1 MQFVSPIFLWALG
14 ALLIPIIIHLFHF
27 RKFKK
32 VYFTN
37 VHLLKE
43 IKEETSTRSRL
54 RNILVL
60 LTRLAALA
68 LLVLAFAQPV
78 ISDQDIDTNKDHVV
92 TIVIDNSFSMNALK
106 AEVPLLR
113 RAKDQAKGIVESYGE
128 TDQFV
133 ILTPELRT
141 KHLRLID
148 KKTAIAFIDEIQATA
163 DIKTLEDISK
173 VAQRVMSDS
182 DNQKNIYI
190 LSDFQENI
198 SSFSTPVDSSTQVS
212 LLPLRAVQ
220 ENNIAIVDA
229 SFESPVPLLDVS
241 NKLIVTLE
249 NYGSNDQSVQLN
261 MLYEGQNRP
270 QGVIEIA
277 AETRTV
283 DTISLLIDRAGWHE
297 VTLEV
302 DDYPIGFDNNLD
314 LSFYLKPQIQILN
327 IYNGRSNGYIDKAFS
342 GTDYY
347 ALTQDQT
354 SLIRYD
360 RFAAQDLIILDDLPS
375 LSSGLRS
382 ELIKYVS
389 QGGKLLIFP
398 AESSQVEE
406 YNALLSALGAD
417 RINELIT
424 EDKSVSRIN
433 LDEFVFNDV
442 FLNKRKN
449 LRLPEVK
456 KHFTK
461 INSQQAIKESILT
474 FRDGADYLT
483 KYQKDLGQVYLSSA
497 PLNEQLNG
505 LVTNAEIFIPL
516 LYKVA
521 ISSTSGQNLYYTI
534 DEDEIIDI
542 RNLTN
547 LSQSN
552 YTVTGPSEFIPS
564 VIVNQGRSVIDVR
577 GQIKERGIYNL
588 TLEDQTIHKMAFNY
602 DRIESDVSYGDLDD
616 ISADIS
622 PTAEIINQTATADI
636 SQVIQNK
643 KSGIQLW
650 RWCLILALV
659 FLLIE
664 TILLRIWKAS

>member
-1 MQFVSPIFLWALG
+1 MQFVNPIFLWALG

-60 LTRLAALA
+60 LTRLAALG

-78 ISDQDIDTNKDHVV
+78 IRDQDIDTNKDQVV
-92 TIVIDNSFSMNALK
+92 TVVIDNSFSMNALK

-113 RAKDQAKGIVESYGE
+113 RAKDQAKGIIQSYSE
-128 TDQFV
+128 ADQFV

-148 KKTAIAFIDEIQATA
+148 KKTAIGFIDEIEATA

-182 DNQKNIYI
+182 EGQQNMYI
-190 LSDFQENI
+190 LSDFQENV
-198 SSFSTPVDSSTQVS
+198 SLFSTPVDSSTQVS

-220 ENNIAIVDA
+220 ENNIAIIDA
-229 SFESPVPLLDVS
+229 SFESPVPLLDVN
-241 NKLIVTLE
+241 NKLVVTLE

-277 AETRTV
+277 AESRAV

-297 VTLEV
+297 VELAV

-314 LSFYLKPQIQILN
+314 LSFYLKPQINILN
-327 IYNGRSNGYIDKAFS
+327 IYNAINNSYLDKAFS

-354 SLIRYD
+354 SQIRYD

-382 ELIKYVS
+382 ELVKYVS
-389 QGGKLLIFP
+389 QGGNLLVFP
-398 AESSQVEE
+398 AESAQVEE

-417 RINELIT
+417 RINELIS

-433 LDEFVFNDV
+433 LDEFVFSDV

-456 KHFTK
+456 KHFSK
-461 INSQQAIKESILT
+461 INSQQAVKESILT
-474 FRDGADYLT
+474 FRDGSDYLT

-497 PLNEQLNG
+497 PLDEQLNG

-521 ISSTSGQNLYYTI
+521 VSSTSGQNLYYTI
-534 DEDEIIDI
+534 DEEEILDI
-542 RNLTN
+542 KNLTN

-564 VIVNQGRSVIDVR
+564 VIINQGRSVIDVR
-577 GQIKERGIYNL
+577 DQIKERGIYNL

-602 DRIESDVSYGDLDD
+602 DRIESDVSYGDMKA
-616 ISADIS
+616 ISAKIS
-622 PTAEIINQTATADI
+622 PTAEIINQTASADI
-636 SQVIQNK
+636 SQVIDSK

-664 TILLRIWKAS
+664 TVLLRIWKAS

>member
-1 MQFVSPIFLWALG
+1 MQFVNPIFLWALG

-60 LTRLAALA
+60 LTRLAALG

-78 ISDQDIDTNKDHVV
+78 IRDQDIDTNKDQVV
-92 TIVIDNSFSMNALK
+92 TVVIDNSFSMNALK

-113 RAKDQAKGIVESYGE
+113 RAKDQAKGIIQSYSE
-128 TDQFV
+128 ADQFV

-148 KKTAIAFIDEIQATA
+148 KKTAIGFIDEIEATA

-182 DNQKNIYI
+182 EGQQNMYI
-190 LSDFQENI
+190 LSDFQENV
-198 SSFSTPVDSSTQVS
+198 SLFSTPVDSSTQVS

-220 ENNIAIVDA
+220 ENNIAIIDA
-229 SFESPVPLLDVS
+229 SFESPVPLLDVN
-241 NKLIVTLE
+241 NKLVVTLE

-277 AETRTV
+277 AESRAV

-297 VTLEV
+297 VELAV

-314 LSFYLKPQIQILN
+314 LSFYLKPQINILN
-327 IYNGRSNGYIDKAFS
+327 IYNAINNSYLDKAFS

-354 SLIRYD
+354 SQIRYD

-382 ELIKYVS
+382 ELVKYVS
-389 QGGKLLIFP
+389 QGGNLLVFP
-398 AESSQVEE
+398 AESAQVEE

-417 RINELIT
+417 RINELIS

-433 LDEFVFNDV
+433 LDEFVFSDV

-456 KHFTK
+456 KHFSK
-461 INSQQAIKESILT
+461 INSQQAVKESILT
-474 FRDGADYLT
+474 FRDGSDYLT

-497 PLNEQLNG
+497 PLDEQLNG

-521 ISSTSGQNLYYTI
+521 ISSTSDQNLYYTI
-534 DEDEIIDI
+534 DEEEILDI
-542 RNLTN
+542 KNLTN

-564 VIVNQGRSVIDVR
+564 VIINQGRSVIDVR
-577 GQIKERGIYNL
+577 DQIKERGIYNL

-602 DRIESDVSYGDLDD
+602 DRIESDVSYGDMKA
-616 ISADIS
+616 ISAKIS
-622 PTAEIINQTATADI
+622 PTAEIINQTASADI
-636 SQVIQNK
+636 SQVIDSK

-664 TILLRIWKAS
+664 TVLLRIWKAS

>member
-1 MQFVSPIFLWALG
+1 MQFVNPIFLWALG

-78 ISDQDIDTNKDHVV
+78 IRDQDIDTNKDQVV
-92 TIVIDNSFSMNALK
+92 TVVIDNSFSMNALK

-113 RAKDQAKGIVESYGE
+113 RAKDQAKGIIESYSE
-128 TDQFV
+128 TDQFL

-148 KKTAIAFIDEIQATA
+148 KKTAIGFIDEIQATA

-182 DNQKNIYI
+182 EGQQNIYI
-190 LSDFQENI
+190 LSDFQENVSLF
-198 SSFSTPVDSSTQVS
+198 SSPVDSSTQVS

-220 ENNIAIVDA
+220 ENNVAIVDA
-229 SFESPVPLLDVS
+229 SFESPVPLLDVT
-241 NKLIVTLE
+241 NKLVVTME
-249 NYGSNDQSVQLN
+249 NYGTTDQSVQLN
-261 MLYEGQNRP
+261 MIYEGQNRP

-277 AETRTV
+277 AESRTV
-283 DTISLLIDRAGWHE
+283 DTISLLIDRSGWHE
-297 VTLEV
+297 VELAV

-314 LSFYLKPQIQILN
+314 LSFYLKPQVQILN
-327 IYNGRSNGYIDKAFS
+327 IYNGRNNSYLDKAFS

-354 SLIRYD
+354 SQIRYD
-360 RFAAQDLIILDDLPS
+360 RFSAQDLIILDDLPS

-382 ELIKYVS
+382 ELVKYVS
-389 QGGKLLIFP
+389 QGGNLLIFP
-398 AESSQVEE
+398 AESAQIEE

-417 RINELIT
+417 RINELIS

-433 LDEFVFNDV
+433 LDEFVFSDV

-456 KHFTK
+456 KHYSK
-461 INSQQAIKESILT
+461 INSQQAVKESILT
-474 FRDGADYLT
+474 FRDGSDYLT

-497 PLNEQLNG
+497 PLDEQLNG

-542 RNLTN
+542 KNLTN

-552 YTVTGPSEFIPS
+552 YTVKGPSEFIPS

-577 GQIKERGIYNL
+577 DQIKERGIYDL
-588 TLEDQTIHKMAFNY
+588 ILEDQTVHKMAFNY
-602 DRIESDVSYGDLDD
+602 DRIESDVSYGDMNA
-616 ISADIS
+616 ISAKIS
-622 PTAEIINQTATADI
+622 PTAEIINQTASADI
-636 SQVIQNK
+636 SQIIDSKN
-643 KSGIQLW
+643 SGIQLW

-664 TILLRIWKAS
+664 TVLLRIWKAS

>member
-1 MQFVSPIFLWALG
+1 MQFVNPIFLWALG

-60 LTRLAALA
+60 LTRLAALG

-78 ISDQDIDTNKDHVV
+78 IRDQDIDTNKDQVV
-92 TIVIDNSFSMNALK
+92 TVVIDNSFSMNALK

-113 RAKDQAKGIVESYGE
+113 RAKDQAKGIIQSYSE

-148 KKTAIAFIDEIQATA
+148 KKTAIGFIDEIEATA

-182 DNQKNIYI
+182 EGQQNMYI
-190 LSDFQENI
+190 LSDFQENV
-198 SSFSTPVDSSTQVS
+198 SLFSTPVDSSTQVS

-220 ENNIAIVDA
+220 ENNIAIIDA
-229 SFESPVPLLDVS
+229 SFESPVPLLDVN
-241 NKLIVTLE
+241 NKLVVTLE

-277 AETRTV
+277 AESRAV

-297 VTLEV
+297 VELAV

-314 LSFYLKPQIQILN
+314 LSFYLKPQINILN
-327 IYNGRSNGYIDKAFS
+327 IYNAINNSYLDKAFS

-354 SLIRYD
+354 SQIRYD

-382 ELIKYVS
+382 ELVKYVS
-389 QGGKLLIFP
+389 QGGNLLVFP
-398 AESSQVEE
+398 AESAQVEE

-417 RINELIT
+417 RINELIS

-433 LDEFVFNDV
+433 LDEFVFSDV

-456 KHFTK
+456 KHFSK
-461 INSQQAIKESILT
+461 INSQQAVKESILT
-474 FRDGADYLT
+474 FRDGSDYLT
-483 KYQKDLGQVYLSSA
+483 KYQKDLGQIYLSSA
-497 PLNEQLNG
+497 PLDEQLNG

-534 DEDEIIDI
+534 DEEEILDI
-542 RNLTN
+542 KNLTN

-564 VIVNQGRSVIDVR
+564 VIINQGRSVIDVR
-577 GQIKERGIYNL
+577 DQIKERGIYNL

-602 DRIESDVSYGDLDD
+602 DRIESDVSYGDMKA
-616 ISADIS
+616 ISAKIS
-622 PTAEIINQTATADI
+622 PTAEIINQTASADI
-636 SQVIQNK
+636 SQVIDSK

-664 TILLRIWKAS
+664 TVLLRIWKAS

>member
-1 MQFVSPIFLWALG
+1 MQFVNPIFLWALG

-60 LTRLAALA
+60 LTRMAALA

-78 ISDQDIDTNKDHVV
+78 ISDQDIDANKDQVV
-92 TIVIDNSFSMNALK
+92 TVVVDNSFSMNALK

-113 RAKDQAKGIVESYGE
+113 RAKDQAKRIIESYSE
-128 TDQFV
+128 TDQFA

-148 KKTAIAFIDEIQATA
+148 KKTALSFIDEIQATA

-173 VAQRVMSDS
+173 VAERIMSDS
-182 DNQKNIYI
+182 DGQQNIYI

-198 SSFSTPVDSSTQVS
+198 SSFSTTVDSLTKVS
-212 LLPLRAVQ
+212 LVPLRAVQ
-220 ENNIAIVDA
+220 ENNVAIVEA
-229 SFESPVPLLDVS
+229 TFESPVPLLDVN

-249 NYGSNDQSVQLN
+249 NYGTNDQSVQLN

-277 AETRTV
+277 AESRAV

-297 VTLEV
+297 VALEV

-327 IYNGRSNGYIDKAFS
+327 IYNDRSNSYIDKAFS
-342 GTDYY
+342 GTSYY
-347 ALTQDQT
+347 QLTQDQT
-354 SLIRYD
+354 SQIRYD
-360 RFAAQDLIILDDLPS
+360 RFTAQDLIILDDLPS
-375 LSSGLRS
+375 ISSGLRS
-382 ELIKYVS
+382 ELVKYVS
-389 QGGKLLIFP
+389 QGGNVLIFP
-398 AESSQVEE
+398 DENAQIEE
-406 YNALLSALGAD
+406 YNALLSELGAD
-417 RINELIT
+417 RIGELIS
-424 EDKSVSRIN
+424 EEKSVSRIN
-433 LDEFVFNDV
+433 LDEFVFSDV
-442 FLNKRKN
+442 FLNRRKN

-456 KHFTK
+456 KHYAK
-461 INSQQAIKESILT
+461 INSQQAVKESILT
-474 FRDGADYLT
+474 FRDGSDYFT

-497 PLNEQLNG
+497 PLDEQLNG

-542 RNLTN
+542 KNLTN

-552 YTVTGPSEFIPS
+552 YTVSGPSEFIPS
-564 VIVNQGRSVIDVR
+564 VIVNQGRSVIDIR
-577 GQIKERGIYNL
+577 DQIKERGIYDL
-588 TLEDQTIHKMAFNY
+588 TLEDQTVHKMAFNY
-602 DRIESDVSYGDLDD
+602 DRIESDVSYGDMDA
-616 ISADIS
+616 IAAEIS
-622 PTAEIINQTATADI
+622 PSAEIINQTATADI

-664 TILLRIWKAS
+664 TVLLRFWKAS

>member
-1 MQFVSPIFLWALG
+1 MQFVNPIFLWALG

-60 LTRLAALA
+60 LTRLAALG

-78 ISDQDIDTNKDHVV
+78 IRDQDIDTNKDQVV
-92 TIVIDNSFSMNALK
+92 TVVIDNSFSMNALK

-113 RAKDQAKGIVESYGE
+113 RAKDQAKGIIKSYSE

-148 KKTAIAFIDEIQATA
+148 KKTAIGFIDEIEATA

-182 DNQKNIYI
+182 EGQQNMYI
-190 LSDFQENI
+190 LSDFQENV
-198 SSFSTPVDSSTQVS
+198 SLFSTPVDSSTQVS

-220 ENNIAIVDA
+220 ENNIAIIDA
-229 SFESPVPLLDVS
+229 SFESPVPLLDVN
-241 NKLIVTLE
+241 NKLVVTLE

-277 AETRTV
+277 AESRAV

-297 VTLEV
+297 VELAV

-314 LSFYLKPQIQILN
+314 LSFYLKPQINILN
-327 IYNGRSNGYIDKAFS
+327 IYNAINNSYLDKAFS

-354 SLIRYD
+354 SQIRYD

-382 ELIKYVS
+382 ELVKYVS
-389 QGGKLLIFP
+389 QGGNLLVFP
-398 AESSQVEE
+398 AESAQVEE

-417 RINELIT
+417 RINELIS

-433 LDEFVFNDV
+433 LDEFVFSDV

-456 KHFTK
+456 KHFSK
-461 INSQQAIKESILT
+461 INSQQAVKESILT
-474 FRDGADYLT
+474 FRDGSDYLT

-497 PLNEQLNG
+497 PLDEQLNG

-521 ISSTSGQNLYYTI
+521 ISSTSDQNLYYTI
-534 DEDEIIDI
+534 DEEEILDI
-542 RNLTN
+542 KNLTN

-577 GQIKERGIYNL
+577 DQIKERGIYDL
-588 TLEDQTIHKMAFNY
+588 TLEDETIHKMAFNY
-602 DRIESDVSYGDLDD
+602 DRIESDVSYGDMKA
-616 ISADIS
+616 ISAKIS
-622 PTAEIINQTATADI
+622 PTAEIINQTASADI
-636 SQVIQNK
+636 SQVIDSK

-664 TILLRIWKAS
+664 TVLLRIWKAS

>member
-1 MQFVSPIFLWALG
+1 MQFVNPIFLWALG

-60 LTRLAALA
+60 LTRMAALA

-78 ISDQDIDTNKDHVV
+78 ISDQDIDANKDQVV
-92 TIVIDNSFSMNALK
+92 TIVVDNSFSMNALK

-113 RAKDQAKGIVESYGE
+113 RAKDQAKRIIESYSE
-128 TDQFV
+128 TDQFA

-148 KKTAIAFIDEIQATA
+148 KKTALSFIDEIQATA

-173 VAQRVMSDS
+173 VAQRIMSDS
-182 DNQKNIYI
+182 DGQQNIYI

-198 SSFSTPVDSSTQVS
+198 SSFSTTVDSLTKVS
-212 LLPLRAVQ
+212 LVPLRAVQ
-220 ENNIAIVDA
+220 ENNVAIVDA
-229 SFESPVPLLDVS
+229 TFESPVPLLDVN

-249 NYGSNDQSVQLN
+249 NYGTNDQSVQLN

-277 AETRTV
+277 AESSAV

-297 VTLEV
+297 VALEV
-302 DDYPIGFDNNLD
+302 DDYPIGFDNYLD

-327 IYNGRSNGYIDKAFS
+327 IYNGRSNSYIDKAFS
-342 GTDYY
+342 GTSYY
-347 ALTQDQT
+347 QLTQDQT
-354 SLIRYD
+354 SQIRYD
-360 RFAAQDLIILDDLPS
+360 RFTAQDLIILDDLPS
-375 LSSGLRS
+375 ISSGLRS
-382 ELIKYVS
+382 ELVKYVS
-389 QGGKLLIFP
+389 QGGNLLIFP
-398 AESSQVEE
+398 DENAQIEE
-406 YNALLSALGAD
+406 YNALLSELGAD
-417 RINELIT
+417 RIGELIS
-424 EDKSVSRIN
+424 EEKSVSRIN
-433 LDEFVFNDV
+433 LDEFVFSDV
-442 FLNKRKN
+442 FLNRRKN

-456 KHFTK
+456 KHYTK
-461 INSQQAIKESILT
+461 INSQQAVKESILT
-474 FRDGADYLT
+474 FRDGSDYFT
-483 KYQKDLGQVYLSSA
+483 KYQKNLGQVYLSSA
-497 PLNEQLNG
+497 PLDERLNG

-542 RNLTN
+542 KNLTN

-552 YTVTGPSEFIPS
+552 YTVSGPSEFIPS
-564 VIVNQGRSVIDVR
+564 VIVNQGRSVIDIR
-577 GQIKERGIYNL
+577 DQIKERGIYDL
-588 TLEDQTIHKMAFNY
+588 TLEDQTVHKMAFNY
-602 DRIESDVSYGDLDD
+602 DRIESDVSYGDMDA
-616 ISADIS
+616 IAAKIS

-664 TILLRIWKAS
+664 TILLRFWKAS

>member
-1 MQFVSPIFLWALG
+1 MQFVNPIFLWALG

-60 LTRLAALA
+60 LTRLAALG

-78 ISDQDIDTNKDHVV
+78 IRDQDIDTNKDQVV
-92 TIVIDNSFSMNALK
+92 TVVIDNSFSMNALK

-113 RAKDQAKGIVESYGE
+113 RAKDQAKGIIQSYSE
-128 TDQFV
+128 ADQFV

-148 KKTAIAFIDEIQATA
+148 KKTAIGFIDEIEATA

-182 DNQKNIYI
+182 EGQQNMYI
-190 LSDFQENI
+190 LSDFQENV
-198 SSFSTPVDSSTQVS
+198 SLFSTPVDSSTQVS

-220 ENNIAIVDA
+220 ENNIAIIDA
-229 SFESPVPLLDVS
+229 SFESPVPLLDVN
-241 NKLIVTLE
+241 NKLVVTLE

-277 AETRTV
+277 AESRAV

-297 VTLEV
+297 VELAV

-314 LSFYLKPQIQILN
+314 LSFYLKPQINILN
-327 IYNGRSNGYIDKAFS
+327 IYNAINNSYLDKAFS

-354 SLIRYD
+354 SQIRYD

-382 ELIKYVS
+382 ELVKYVS
-389 QGGKLLIFP
+389 QGGNLLVFP
-398 AESSQVEE
+398 AESAQVEE

-417 RINELIT
+417 RINELIS

-433 LDEFVFNDV
+433 LDEFVFSDV

-456 KHFTK
+456 KHFSK
-461 INSQQAIKESILT
+461 INSQQAVKESILT
-474 FRDGADYLT
+474 FRDGSDYLT

-534 DEDEIIDI
+534 DEEEILDI
-542 RNLTN
+542 KNLTN

-564 VIVNQGRSVIDVR
+564 VIINQGRSVIDVR
-577 GQIKERGIYNL
+577 DQIKERGIYNL

-602 DRIESDVSYGDLDD
+602 DRIESDVSYGDMKA
-616 ISADIS
+616 ISAKIS
-622 PTAEIINQTATADI
+622 PTAEIINQTASADI
-636 SQVIQNK
+636 SQVIDSK

-664 TILLRIWKAS
+664 TVLLRIWKAS

>member
-1 MQFVSPIFLWALG
+1 MQFVNPIFLWALG

-60 LTRLAALA
+60 LTRMAALA

-78 ISDQDIDTNKDHVV
+78 ISDQDIDANKDQVV
-92 TIVIDNSFSMNALK
+92 TVVVDNSFSMNALK

-113 RAKDQAKGIVESYGE
+113 RAKDQAKRIIESYSE
-128 TDQFV
+128 TDQFA

-148 KKTAIAFIDEIQATA
+148 KKTALSFIDEIQATA

-173 VAQRVMSDS
+173 VAERIMSDS
-182 DNQKNIYI
+182 DGQQNIYI

-198 SSFSTPVDSSTQVS
+198 SSFSTTVDSLTKVS
-212 LLPLRAVQ
+212 LVPLRAVQ
-220 ENNIAIVDA
+220 ENNVAIVEA
-229 SFESPVPLLDVS
+229 TFESPVPLLDVN

-249 NYGSNDQSVQLN
+249 NYGTNDQSVQLN

-277 AETRTV
+277 AESRAV

-297 VTLEV
+297 VALEV

-327 IYNGRSNGYIDKAFS
+327 IYNGRSNSYIDKAFS
-342 GTDYY
+342 GTSYY
-347 ALTQDQT
+347 QLTQDQT
-354 SLIRYD
+354 SQIRYD
-360 RFAAQDLIILDDLPS
+360 RFTAQDLIILDDLPS
-375 LSSGLRS
+375 ISSGLRS
-382 ELIKYVS
+382 ELVKYVS
-389 QGGKLLIFP
+389 QGGNVLIFP
-398 AESSQVEE
+398 DENAQIEE
-406 YNALLSALGAD
+406 YNALLSELGAD
-417 RINELIT
+417 RIGELIS
-424 EDKSVSRIN
+424 EEKSVSRIN
-433 LDEFVFNDV
+433 LDEFVFSDV
-442 FLNKRKN
+442 FLNRRKN

-456 KHFTK
+456 KHYAK
-461 INSQQAIKESILT
+461 INSQQAVKESILT
-474 FRDGADYLT
+474 FRDGSDYFT

-497 PLNEQLNG
+497 PLDEQLNG

-542 RNLTN
+542 KNLTN

-552 YTVTGPSEFIPS
+552 YTVSGPSEFIPS
-564 VIVNQGRSVIDVR
+564 VIVNQGRSVIDIR
-577 GQIKERGIYNL
+577 DQIKERGIYDL
-588 TLEDQTIHKMAFNY
+588 TLEDQTVHKMAFNY
-602 DRIESDVSYGDLDD
+602 DRIESDVSYGDMDA
-616 ISADIS
+616 IAAEIS
-622 PTAEIINQTATADI
+622 PSAEIINQTATADI

-664 TILLRIWKAS
+664 TVLLRFWKAS

>member
-1 MQFVSPIFLWALG
+1 MQFVNPIFLWALG

-60 LTRLAALA
+60 LTRLAALG

-78 ISDQDIDTNKDHVV
+78 IRDQDIDTNKDQVV
-92 TIVIDNSFSMNALK
+92 TVVIDNSFSMNALK

-113 RAKDQAKGIVESYGE
+113 RAKDQAKGIIQSYSE

-148 KKTAIAFIDEIQATA
+148 KKTAIGFIDEIEATA

-182 DNQKNIYI
+182 EGQQNMYI
-190 LSDFQENI
+190 LSDFQENV
-198 SSFSTPVDSSTQVS
+198 SLFSTPVDSSTQVS

-220 ENNIAIVDA
+220 ENNIAIIDA
-229 SFESPVPLLDVS
+229 SFESPVPLLDVN
-241 NKLIVTLE
+241 NKLVVTLE

-277 AETRTV
+277 AESRAV

-297 VTLEV
+297 VELAV

-314 LSFYLKPQIQILN
+314 LSFYLKPQINILN
-327 IYNGRSNGYIDKAFS
+327 IYNAINNSYLDKAFS

-354 SLIRYD
+354 SQIRYD

-382 ELIKYVS
+382 ELVKYVS
-389 QGGKLLIFP
+389 QGGNLLVFP
-398 AESSQVEE
+398 AESAQVEE

-417 RINELIT
+417 RINELIS

-433 LDEFVFNDV
+433 LDEFVFSDV

-456 KHFTK
+456 KHFSK
-461 INSQQAIKESILT
+461 INSQQAVKESILT
-474 FRDGADYLT
+474 FRDGSDYLT

-497 PLNEQLNG
+497 PLDEQLNG

-534 DEDEIIDI
+534 DEEEILDI
-542 RNLTN
+542 KNLTN

-564 VIVNQGRSVIDVR
+564 VIINQGRSVIDVR
-577 GQIKERGIYNL
+577 DQIKERGIYNL

-602 DRIESDVSYGDLDD
+602 DRIESDVSYGDMKA
-616 ISADIS
+616 ISAKIS
-622 PTAEIINQTATADI
+622 PTAEIINQTASADI
-636 SQVIQNK
+636 SQVIDSK

-664 TILLRIWKAS
+664 TVLLRIWKAS

>member
-1 MQFVSPIFLWALG
+1 MQFVNPIFLWALG

-60 LTRLAALA
+60 LTRLAALG

-78 ISDQDIDTNKDHVV
+78 IRDQDIDTNKDQVV
-92 TIVIDNSFSMNALK
+92 TVVIDNSFSMNALK

-113 RAKDQAKGIVESYGE
+113 RAKDQAKGIIKSYSE

-148 KKTAIAFIDEIQATA
+148 KKTAISFIDEIEATA

-173 VAQRVMSDS
+173 VALRVMSDS
-182 DNQKNIYI
+182 EGQQNMYI
-190 LSDFQENI
+190 LSDFQENV
-198 SSFSTPVDSSTQVS
+198 SLFSTPVDSSTQVS

-220 ENNIAIVDA
+220 ENNIAIIDA
-229 SFESPVPLLDVS
+229 SFESPVPLLDVN
-241 NKLIVTLE
+241 NKLVVTLE

-277 AETRTV
+277 AESRAV

-297 VTLEV
+297 VELAV

-314 LSFYLKPQIQILN
+314 LSFYLKPQINILN
-327 IYNGRSNGYIDKAFS
+327 IYNAINNSYLDKAFS

-354 SLIRYD
+354 SQIRYD

-382 ELIKYVS
+382 ELVKYVS
-389 QGGKLLIFP
+389 QGGNLLVFP
-398 AESSQVEE
+398 AESAQVEE

-417 RINELIT
+417 RINELIS

-433 LDEFVFNDV
+433 LDEFVFSDV

-456 KHFTK
+456 KHFSK
-461 INSQQAIKESILT
+461 INSQQAVKESILT
-474 FRDGADYLT
+474 FRDGSDYLT

-497 PLNEQLNG
+497 PLDEQLNG

-534 DEDEIIDI
+534 DEEEILDI
-542 RNLTN
+542 KNLTN

-564 VIVNQGRSVIDVR
+564 VIINQGRSVIDVR
-577 GQIKERGIYNL
+577 DQIKERGIYNL

-602 DRIESDVSYGDLDD
+602 DRIESDVSYGDMKA
-616 ISADIS
+616 ISAKIS
-622 PTAEIINQTATADI
+622 PTAEIINQTASADI
-636 SQVIQNK
+636 SQVIDSK

-664 TILLRIWKAS
+664 TVLLRIWKAS

>member
-1 MQFVSPIFLWALG
+1 
-14 ALLIPIIIHLFHF
+14 
-27 RKFKK
+27 
-32 VYFTN
+32 
-37 VHLLKE
+37 
-43 IKEETSTRSRL
+43 
-54 RNILVL
+54 VL

>member
-182 DNQKNIYI
+182 DNQKNVYI

-297 VTLEV
+297 VALEV

>member
-1 MQFVSPIFLWALG
+1 MQFVNPIFLWALG

-54 RNILVL
+54 RNIIVL
-60 LTRLAALA
+60 LTRMAALA

-78 ISDQDIDTNKDHVV
+78 ISDQDIDANKDQVV
-92 TIVIDNSFSMNALK
+92 TVVVDNSFSMNALK
-106 AEVPLLR
+106 SEVPLLR
-113 RAKDQAKGIVESYGE
+113 RAKDQAKRIIESYGE
-128 TDQFV
+128 TDQFAV
-133 ILTPELRT
+133 LTPELRT

-148 KKTAIAFIDEIQATA
+148 KKTAISFIDEIQATA

-173 VAQRVMSDS
+173 VAQRIMSDS
-182 DNQKNIYI
+182 EGQQNLYV

-198 SSFSTPVDSSTQVS
+198 SSFSSPVDSVTKVS
-212 LLPLRAVQ
+212 LVPLRAVQ
-220 ENNIAIVDA
+220 ENNVAIVDA
-229 SFESPVPLLDVS
+229 TFESPVPLLDVN

-249 NYGSNDQSVQLN
+249 NYGSNDHSVQLN

-277 AETRTV
+277 AESRAV

-297 VTLEV
+297 VALEV

-327 IYNGRSNGYIDKAFS
+327 IYNGRSNSYIDKAFS
-342 GTDYY
+342 GTSYY
-347 ALTQDQT
+347 QLTQDQT
-354 SLIRYD
+354 SQIRYD

-382 ELIKYVS
+382 ELVKYVS
-389 QGGKLLIFP
+389 QGGNLLIFP
-398 AESSQVEE
+398 DESAQVEE

-417 RINELIT
+417 RINELIS
-424 EDKSVSRIN
+424 EEKSVSRIN
-433 LDEFVFNDV
+433 LDEFVFSDV
-442 FLNKRKN
+442 FLNKRRN

-456 KHFTK
+456 KHYSK
-461 INSQQAIKESILT
+461 INSQQAVKEPILT
-474 FRDGADYLT
+474 FRDGSDYLT
-483 KYQKDLGQVYLSSA
+483 KYKKDLGQVYLSSA
-497 PLNEQLNG
+497 PLDEQLNG

-542 RNLTN
+542 KNLTN

-552 YTVTGPSEFIPS
+552 YTVSGPSEFIPS
-564 VIVNQGRSVIDVR
+564 VIVNQGRSVIDIR
-577 GQIKERGIYNL
+577 DQIKERGIYDL
-588 TLEDQTIHKMAFNY
+588 TLEDQTVHKMAFNY
-602 DRIESDVSYGDLDD
+602 DRVESDVSYGDMDA
-616 ISADIS
+616 IAAKIS
-622 PTAEIINQTATADI
+622 PSAEIISQTATANI

-664 TILLRIWKAS
+664 TVLLRFWKAS

>member
-1 MQFVSPIFLWALG
+1 MQFVNPIFLWALG

-54 RNILVL
+54 RNMLVL
-60 LTRLAALA
+60 LTRLAALG

-78 ISDQDIDTNKDHVV
+78 IRDQDIDTNKDQVV
-92 TIVIDNSFSMNALK
+92 TVVIDNSFSMNALK

-113 RAKDQAKGIVESYGE
+113 RAKDQAKGIIKSYSE

-148 KKTAIAFIDEIQATA
+148 KKTAISFIDEIEATA

-182 DNQKNIYI
+182 EGQQNMYI
-190 LSDFQENI
+190 LSDFQENV
-198 SSFSTPVDSSTQVS
+198 SLFSTPVDSSTQVS

-220 ENNIAIVDA
+220 ENNIAIIDA
-229 SFESPVPLLDVS
+229 SFESPVPLLDVN
-241 NKLIVTLE
+241 NKLVVTLE

-277 AETRTV
+277 AESRAV

-297 VTLEV
+297 VELAV

-314 LSFYLKPQIQILN
+314 LSFYLKPQINILN
-327 IYNGRSNGYIDKAFS
+327 IYNAINNSYLDKAFS

-354 SLIRYD
+354 SQIRYD

-382 ELIKYVS
+382 ELVKYVS
-389 QGGKLLIFP
+389 QGGNLLVFP
-398 AESSQVEE
+398 AESAQVEE

-417 RINELIT
+417 RINELIS

-433 LDEFVFNDV
+433 LDEFVFSDV

-456 KHFTK
+456 KHFSK
-461 INSQQAIKESILT
+461 INSQQAVKESILT
-474 FRDGADYLT
+474 FRDGSDYLT

-497 PLNEQLNG
+497 PLDEQLNG

-534 DEDEIIDI
+534 DEEEILDI
-542 RNLTN
+542 KNLTN

-564 VIVNQGRSVIDVR
+564 VIINQGRSVIDVR
-577 GQIKERGIYNL
+577 DQIKERGIYNL

-602 DRIESDVSYGDLDD
+602 DRIESDVSYGDMKA
-616 ISADIS
+616 ISAKIS
-622 PTAEIINQTATADI
+622 PTAEIINQTASADI
-636 SQVIQNK
+636 SQVIDSK

-664 TILLRIWKAS
+664 TVLLRIWKAS

>member
-1 MQFVSPIFLWALG
+1 MQFVNPIFLWALG

-60 LTRLAALA
+60 LTRLAALG

-78 ISDQDIDTNKDHVV
+78 IRDQDIDTNKDQVV
-92 TIVIDNSFSMNALK
+92 TVVIDNSFSMNALK

-113 RAKDQAKGIVESYGE
+113 RAKDQAKGIIKSYSE

-148 KKTAIAFIDEIQATA
+148 KKTAIGFIDEIEATA

-182 DNQKNIYI
+182 EGQQNMYI
-190 LSDFQENI
+190 LSDFQENV
-198 SSFSTPVDSSTQVS
+198 SLFSTPVDSSTQVS

-220 ENNIAIVDA
+220 ENNIAIIDA
-229 SFESPVPLLDVS
+229 SFESPVPLLDVN
-241 NKLIVTLE
+241 NKLVVTLE

-277 AETRTV
+277 AESRAV

-297 VTLEV
+297 VELAV

-314 LSFYLKPQIQILN
+314 LSFYLKPQINILN
-327 IYNGRSNGYIDKAFS
+327 IYNAINNSYLDKAFS

-354 SLIRYD
+354 SQIRYD

-382 ELIKYVS
+382 ELVKYVS
-389 QGGKLLIFP
+389 QGGNLLVFP
-398 AESSQVEE
+398 AESAQVEE

-417 RINELIT
+417 RINELIS

-433 LDEFVFNDV
+433 LDEFVFSDV

-456 KHFTK
+456 KHFSK
-461 INSQQAIKESILT
+461 INSQQAVKESILT
-474 FRDGADYLT
+474 FRDGSDYLT

-497 PLNEQLNG
+497 PLDEQLNG

-534 DEDEIIDI
+534 DEEEILDI
-542 RNLTN
+542 KNLTN

-564 VIVNQGRSVIDVR
+564 VIINQGRSVIDVR
-577 GQIKERGIYNL
+577 DQIKERGIYNL

-602 DRIESDVSYGDLDD
+602 DRIESDVSYGDMKA
-616 ISADIS
+616 ISAKIS
-622 PTAEIINQTATADI
+622 PTAEIINQTASADI
-636 SQVIQNK
+636 SQVIDSK

-664 TILLRIWKAS
+664 TVLLRIWKAS

>member
-1 MQFVSPIFLWALG
+1 MQFVNPIFLWALG

-60 LTRLAALA
+60 LTRLAALG

-78 ISDQDIDTNKDHVV
+78 IRDQDIDTNKDQVV
-92 TIVIDNSFSMNALK
+92 TVVIDNSFSMNALK

-113 RAKDQAKGIVESYGE
+113 RAKDQAKGIIQSYSE
-128 TDQFV
+128 ADQFV

-148 KKTAIAFIDEIQATA
+148 KKTAIGFIDEIEATA

-182 DNQKNIYI
+182 EGQQNMYI
-190 LSDFQENI
+190 LSDFQENV
-198 SSFSTPVDSSTQVS
+198 SLFSTPVDSSTQVS

-220 ENNIAIVDA
+220 ENNIAIIDA
-229 SFESPVPLLDVS
+229 SFESPVPLLDVN
-241 NKLIVTLE
+241 NKLVVTLE

-277 AETRTV
+277 AESRAV

-297 VTLEV
+297 VELAV

-314 LSFYLKPQIQILN
+314 LSFYLKPQINILN
-327 IYNGRSNGYIDKAFS
+327 IYNAINNSYLDKAFS

-354 SLIRYD
+354 SQIRYD

-382 ELIKYVS
+382 ELVKYVS
-389 QGGKLLIFP
+389 QGGNLLVFP
-398 AESSQVEE
+398 AESAQVEE

-417 RINELIT
+417 RINELIS

-433 LDEFVFNDV
+433 LDEFVFSDV

-456 KHFTK
+456 KHFSK
-461 INSQQAIKESILT
+461 INSQQAVKESILT
-474 FRDGADYLT
+474 FRDGSDYLT

-497 PLNEQLNG
+497 PLDEQLNG

-534 DEDEIIDI
+534 DEEEILDI
-542 RNLTN
+542 KNLTN

-564 VIVNQGRSVIDVR
+564 VIINQGRSVIDVR
-577 GQIKERGIYNL
+577 DQIKERGIYNL

-602 DRIESDVSYGDLDD
+602 DRIESDVSYGDMKA
-616 ISADIS
+616 ISAKIS
-622 PTAEIINQTATADI
+622 PTAEIINQTASADI
-636 SQVIQNK
+636 SQVIDSK

-664 TILLRIWKAS
+664 TVLLRIWKAS